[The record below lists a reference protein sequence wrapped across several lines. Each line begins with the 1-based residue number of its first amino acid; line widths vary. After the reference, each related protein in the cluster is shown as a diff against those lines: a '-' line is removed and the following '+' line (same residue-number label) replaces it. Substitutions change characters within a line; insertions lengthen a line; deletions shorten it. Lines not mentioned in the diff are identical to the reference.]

1 MDRFRLVF
9 TCAVLI
15 LDTVTIQAQENDSLY
30 FQFEPDSL
38 HLTIGDSANVKITLF
53 SEDSSLSNNQFL
65 ITGAWESVG
74 VRPWISNLEGVAN
87 VLVKV
92 FKPGSFKLRAR
103 NITSDRFNRVRGSMP
118 ITVPVSYTHLTLPTK
133 A

>member
-1 MDRFRLVF
+1 MDCCRFVF

-15 LDTVTIQAQENDSLY
+15 LDTVTIQAQENDSLF

-65 ITGAWESVG
+65 MTGEWESVE
-74 VRPWISNLEGVAN
+74 VRPWISNLEGIAN
-87 VLVKV
+87 
-92 FKPGSFKLRAR
+92 
-103 NITSDRFNRVRGSMP
+103 
-118 ITVPVSYTHLTLPTK
+118 VPVSYTHLRAHETLRYLV
-133 A
+133 